1 MKILIA
7 VDGSAYTKRMLAY
20 LAAHEE
26 LWLQTGHAY
35 TAMYVG
41 VSVGNRAARMVGS
54 DAVRDFQEK
63 EAEAV
68 FKPVRAFLARRGIE
82 LDCVHKA
89 GSPGPLIA
97 KQAEQG
103 KFDLVIMGTRGRGD
117 LAALVLGS
125 VAQQVLACCAVPV
138 LLVR

>member
-7 VDGSAYTKRMLAY
+7 VDGSAYTRRMLAY

-26 LWLQTGHAY
+26 LWLQPTNRY
-35 TAMYVG
+35 TVIYVG
-41 VSVGNRAARMVGS
+41 VSVGRRAATMVGM

-68 FKPVRAFLARRGIE
+68 FKPVRTFLKKNGVDAT
-82 LDCVHKA
+82 CVAKA
-89 GSPGPLIA
+89 GEAGELIA
-97 KQAEQG
+97 RQAEQG
-103 KFDLVIMGTRGRGD
+103 RYDLVIMGTRGRSD
-117 LAALVLGS
+117 LVNLVLGS
-125 VAQQVLACCAVPV
+125 VAQRVLARCKVPV

>member
-1 MKILIA
+1 
-7 VDGSAYTKRMLAY
+7 
-20 LAAHEE
+20 
-26 LWLQTGHAY
+26 
-35 TAMYVG
+35 MYVG
-41 VSVGNRAARMVGS
+41 GGRASGATWIGS

-68 FKPVRAFLARRGIE
+68 FKPVRAFLARSGIDVE
-82 LDCVHKA
+82 CVHKA
-89 GSPGPLIA
+89 GSPGTLIA
-97 KQAEQG
+97 RQAEQG

-125 VAQQVLACCAVPV
+125 VAQQVLARCTVPV